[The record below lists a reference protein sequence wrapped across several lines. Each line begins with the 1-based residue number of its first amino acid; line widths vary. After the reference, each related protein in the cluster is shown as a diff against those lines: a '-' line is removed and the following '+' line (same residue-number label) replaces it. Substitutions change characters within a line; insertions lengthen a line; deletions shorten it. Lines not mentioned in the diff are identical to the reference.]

1 MKNRG
6 QQKRLDKALYIIQK
20 YGLEAKTFIE
30 ISFDDS
36 TGTEYTTWLSN
47 INFLIWDLKRKESE

>member
-6 QQKRLDKALYIIQK
+6 QQKCLDKALYIIQK
-20 YGLEAKTFIE
+20 CGLEAKTFIE

-36 TGTEYTTWLSN
+36 TGTEYTT
-47 INFLIWDLKRKESE
+47 